1 MKFGKLK
8 RKYGGKRRWFVASF
22 ARQVF
27 WSAVAYMLGGVS
39 ITGKIPLKPGIVVVN
54 HSSHADTAILFS
66 VLYWSTRPFVVA
78 AKDYWSNGFK
88 RVVVNSLVATVLVDR
103 TGGGDSFEELKKTVG
118 ERLARGE
125 LVILFPEGTRTPDGV
140 IGEFK
145 TGAVRLASEL
155 QVPLYPTALKGLHK
169 LFPKHG
175 RLSPR
180 RMEIVFG
187 SPVRVAAELTRE
199 GTKAEAAKLRKTVV
213 ELKGEDTPS
222 FKLQTPIG

>member
-1 MKFGKLK
+1 MKLGPLK
-8 RKYGGKRRWFVASF
+8 RKYAGKRRWFLASF
-22 ARQVF
+22 ARQAF

-39 ITGKIPLKPGIVVVN
+39 ITGRIPSKPGIVVVN

-66 VLYWSTRPFVVA
+66 VLYWSSRPFVVA

-88 RVVVNSLVATVLVDR
+88 RVVANSLVATVLVDR
-103 TGGGDSFEELKKTVG
+103 SGGGDSFDELKKTIS

-125 LVILFPEGTRTPDGV
+125 LVILFPEGTRTSNGV

-145 TGAVRLASEL
+145 TGAVRLAAEL

-187 SPVRVAAELTRE
+187 EPARVATDLSRE
-199 GTKAEAAKLRKTVV
+199 QIHIEAAKLREKVV
-213 ELKGEDTPS
+213 QLKGEDTPS